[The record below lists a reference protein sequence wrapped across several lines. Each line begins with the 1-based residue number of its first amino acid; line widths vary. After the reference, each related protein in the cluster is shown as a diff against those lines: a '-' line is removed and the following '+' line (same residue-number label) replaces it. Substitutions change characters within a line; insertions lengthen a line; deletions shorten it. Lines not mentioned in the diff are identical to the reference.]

1 MSHWTTPE
9 GRVLYR
15 AELSDH
21 HIWFPRREFHTPTE
35 KKLRAMGGMIV
46 RLANQPHRDLHA
58 NVGPPPKPSP
68 DLMRDIYLHGRT
80 REYVDQYDL
89 FRQVA
94 NYVGL
99 IAEVGTGQRQ
109 EEAAILH
116 ENIVQQAGFIELG
129 RVEFIKDVA

>member
-1 MSHWTTPE
+1 MAHWTTPD
-9 GRVLYR
+9 GRVLYS
-15 AELSDH
+15 AECSRH
-21 HIWFPRREFHTPTE
+21 HIASERRWYQTPTE
-35 KKLRAMGGMIV
+35 KKYREMSGMV
-46 RLANQPHRDLHA
+46 LHLANQPHRDLHA

-109 EEAAILH
+109 EEAIPLY
-116 ENIVQQAGFIELG
+116 ENLIAQATYVELG
-129 RVEFIKDVA
+129 RLTLVRVA